1 MLGTGMNIYTAS
13 EPEHYT
19 AICDHIISLNRD
31 DRYLRFGYPATDER
45 IRAYVDSTQNSE
57 KSIWF
62 CVEVDGCL
70 VGTLHV
76 AFGSSSAEFGL
87 TVSSSARNMGIG
99 KLMFA
104 NAYFLILERGIK
116 QIHLYCLSQNKAIQ
130 KLARSFGLQVITCG
144 SDSEATV
151 TIQYPVPLA
160 EMKKLHG
167 VVTLSDPKLID
178 LN

>member
-1 MLGTGMNIYTAS
+1 MNIYTAS
-13 EPEHYT
+13 KQEHYT

-31 DRYLRFGYPATDER
+31 DRYLRFGYPATDDR
-45 IRAYVDSTQNSE
+45 IGAYVDSTQNSE
-57 KSIWF
+57 KSVWI
-62 CVEVDGCL
+62 CVEVNGCL

-76 AFGSSSAEFGL
+76 ALGTTSAEFGL
-87 TVSSSARNMGIG
+87 TVSSCARNMGIG

-104 NAYFLILERGIK
+104 NAYILILELGIK

-130 KLARSFGLQVITCG
+130 KIARSFGLQVITCG
-144 SDSEATV
+144 SDAEATV
-151 TIQYPVPLA
+151 VIQYPVPLA

>member
-1 MLGTGMNIYTAS
+1 MNIFNAS
-13 EPEHYT
+13 KAEHYT

-31 DRYLRFGYPATDER
+31 DRYLRFGYPATDDR
-45 IRAYVDSTQNSE
+45 IGAYVDSTRNSE
-57 KSIWF
+57 KSVWI

-76 AFGSSSAEFGL
+76 ALGTASAEFGL
-87 TVSSSARNMGIG
+87 TVSSSARNKGIG
-99 KLMFA
+99 KLMFSS
-104 NAYFLILERGIK
+104 AYILILERGIK

-130 KLARSFGLQVITCG
+130 KIARSFGLQVVTCG

-160 EMKKLHG
+160 EMKKLRN

>member
-1 MLGTGMNIYTAS
+1 MNIYTAS
-13 EPEHYT
+13 KPEHYT

-45 IRAYVDSTQNSE
+45 IHAYVDSTQNSE

-76 AFGSSSAEFGL
+76 AFGTASAEFGL

-104 NAYFLILERGIK
+104 NAYILILERGIK

-130 KLARSFGLQVITCG
+130 KIARSFGLQVITCG
-144 SDSEATV
+144 SDAEATV

-160 EMKKLHG
+160 EMKKLTNI
-167 VVTLSDPKLID
+167 VTLSDPKLID